1 MILKNNVGII
11 IPAYNESN
19 SISRVI
25 SESLNYGKV
34 IVINDGSTDK
44 TQSISESSGAIVVSH
59 QVNKGYD
66 QSILTGINKAL
77 KMGLEYAITIDADG
91 QHNSKDL
98 SLIVKMFDK
107 DNYDMVIGI
116 RKKPARFAEFLFNR
130 YIKLKYNVNDILCGL
145 KGYKLEKI
153 NNINFNKVAENSVGT
168 EIPLL
173 FLRSKSMVG
182 EFPIEINMR
191 IGESKYGTL
200 IKANLSIILALIKI
214 ISLDFIRLLV
224 R

>member
-19 SISRVI
+19 SINKVI
-25 SESLNYGKV
+25 SESLNYGRV
-34 IVINDGSTDK
+34 IVVNDGSTDK

-59 QVNKGYD
+59 KVNKGYD

-77 KMGLEYAITIDADG
+77 KMGLKFAITIDADG

-98 SLIVKMFDK
+98 SLILKMLNK

-116 RKKPARFAEFLFNR
+116 RKTPARFAEFLFNN
-130 YIKLKYNVNDILCGL
+130 YIKLKYDVNDILCGL

-153 NNINFNKVAENSVGT
+153 NNINFNKLAENSVGT

-173 FLRSKSMVG
+173 FLRSDSKVG
-182 EFPIEINMR
+182 ELPIEINMR
-191 IGESKYGTL
+191 IGESKYGSL
-200 IKANLSIILALIKI
+200 IKANFIIILALIKVI
-214 ISLDFIRLLV
+214 KRDFIRSLLK
-224 R
+224 